1 MAREI
6 RMIEDFKDL
15 VSQNALY
22 VDKSNFIKEVLSKD
36 VVLYT
41 RPRRF
46 GKTLNMHMLY
56 YFFSNQEDSYELF
69 KDLNIAKDAESMKH
83 LNQYPVIFLSLK
95 VLTRKNFSLQMSDFS
110 KTIIYNLYDK
120 HRYLLNSDNL
130 EKEEKKLFDRYL
142 ENNADESELAS
153 ALYNLSRMMYKHF
166 KKKSIILVDEY
177 DVPLKH
183 AQQYGYYDDMLDF
196 IRSLFSGTFKTNEY
210 LYKGVMTGCLRIA
223 RESVFTGLN
232 NFRNDSIL
240 TNNPEVY
247 FGFTE
252 DEVKDI
258 LAEYNMQDKF
268 SHIKDWYDGYLFGN
282 KEVYNPWSM
291 LNYIDEA
298 RKDLVS
304 EPVSYWVNTSGNEII
319 YDFLKRSDS
328 ELKDN
333 FTKLVNGEAIKAD
346 IYPEMTYRELE
357 DDEMVYSYLLTTG
370 YLKALGKNEDGTY
383 NLVIPNKE
391 VRTVYEKYFSK
402 YTKGLK
408 KKYSLKICRSLFDG
422 DGEKAEELI
431 NDYLFESVSSV
442 DYSEAFY
449 HGTLNSMFDG
459 FASLSNREFG
469 YGRPDIVV
477 LDNSVTVLIEIKKTK
492 DLLLLSKAADE
503 AIEQIK
509 EKKYIEGLNSYG
521 YKNIRAYGVSFCK
534 KRCCVKML
542 NQ

>member
-1 MAREI
+1 
-6 RMIEDFKDL
+6 
-15 VSQNALY
+15 
-22 VDKSNFIKEVLSKD
+22 
-36 VVLYT
+36 
-41 RPRRF
+41 
-46 GKTLNMHMLY
+46 
-56 YFFSNQEDSYELF
+56 
-69 KDLNIAKDAESMKH
+69 
-83 LNQYPVIFLSLK
+83 
-95 VLTRKNFSLQMSDFS
+95 
-110 KTIIYNLYDK
+110 
-120 HRYLLNSDNL
+120 
-130 EKEEKKLFDRYL
+130 
-142 ENNADESELAS
+142 
-153 ALYNLSRMMYKHF
+153 
-166 KKKSIILVDEY
+166 
-177 DVPLKH
+177 
-183 AQQYGYYDDMLDF
+183 
-196 IRSLFSGTFKTNEY
+196 
-210 LYKGVMTGCLRIA
+210 
-223 RESVFTGLN
+223 
-232 NFRNDSIL
+232 
-240 TNNPEVY
+240 
-247 FGFTE
+247 
-252 DEVKDI
+252 
-258 LAEYNMQDKF
+258 
-268 SHIKDWYDGYLFGN
+268 
-282 KEVYNPWSM
+282 
-291 LNYIDEA
+291 DEA

-408 KKYSLKICRSLFDG
+408 KKYSLKICRSLFEG

-431 NDYLFESVSSV
+431 NDYLFESVSSM

-449 HGTLNSMFDG
+449 HGTLNSLFDG